1 MLHSNQRNTKNSR
14 STSNRNGGLGYENEL
29 DSDENILIP
38 SSKAYVTTQI
48 RSGNDGRAKGS
59 REESSDRV
67 VSSANESHI
76 VRTVEV
82 RQYEEEKEMN

>member
-1 MLHSNQRNTKNSR
+1 M
-14 STSNRNGGLGYENEL
+14 SNRNGTLNYENEL

-48 RSGNDGRAKGS
+48 RSGNDGRAKS
-59 REESSDRV
+59 NREENSDRAIG
-67 VSSANESHI
+67 SANESHI

-82 RQYEEEKEMN
+82 RQYEEGKEMD